1 MKFDK
6 KLIEEL
12 KKYWNNENTSF
23 LRFIVEEKEKSI
35 QVKRYDGNGRPETLK
50 IVYNNLQL
58 ENYINEL
65 KENKKIYLESIK

>member
-12 KKYWNNENTSF
+12 KKYWDNESTKF
-23 LRFIVEEKEKSI
+23 TRFIIEESEKHI
-35 QVKRYDGNGRPETLK
+35 KVKRYDGNGRPGTLK
-50 IVYNNLQL
+50 TVYNNLQL

-65 KENKKIYLESIK
+65 KENKKIYLETIK